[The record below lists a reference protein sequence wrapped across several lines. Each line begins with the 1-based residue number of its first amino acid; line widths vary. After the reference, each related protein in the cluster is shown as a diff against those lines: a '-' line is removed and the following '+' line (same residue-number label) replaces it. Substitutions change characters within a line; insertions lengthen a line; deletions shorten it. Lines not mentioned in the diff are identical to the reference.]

1 MRNIALE
8 KVKCRLMEYLAVVQ
22 LLALVAQ
29 EADIDHAEAQEVTL
43 KKAIDEPASGAND
56 SKNGHRA
63 LIKVDKILAPWG
75 VPVPPSHKAH

>member
-8 KVKCRLMEYLAVVQ
+8 KVKRRLMEYLAVVQ

-29 EADIDHAEAQEVTL
+29 EADVDHAKAQEVTL
-43 KKAIDEPASGAND
+43 KKAIDEPASGANE